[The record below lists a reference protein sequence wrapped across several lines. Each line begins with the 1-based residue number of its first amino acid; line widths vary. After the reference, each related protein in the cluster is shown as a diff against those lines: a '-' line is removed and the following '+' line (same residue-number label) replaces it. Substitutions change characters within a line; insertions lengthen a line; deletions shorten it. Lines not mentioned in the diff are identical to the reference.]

1 MSVQAPSVRCQRGII
16 TPMSETNDKTI
27 EGYNAHVSEYIDGT
41 PHEVS
46 GVVKDWL
53 DGSLA
58 GVPKDARILEIG
70 SAFGRDAEY
79 LAGLGYAV
87 ECTDATPAFVD
98 LLQQKGFDAKVL
110 NAITDELPQGLDFVL
125 ANAVLLHFTR
135 DEASQVIHKIYGA
148 LHTNGTF
155 AFTLKQGEGE
165 GWSEKK
171 LGVPRFFCYW
181 TEPQIREVL
190 EDAGFG
196 DVQISGDKA
205 TANAAWLQIV
215 AKKTGSNA

>member
-1 MSVQAPSVRCQRGII
+1 
-16 TPMSETNDKTI
+16 MSEANNRTV
-27 EGYNAHVSEYIDGT
+27 ESYNAHIQEYIDGT

-58 GVPKDARILEIG
+58 DMPKDARILEFG
-70 SAFGRDAEY
+70 SAFGRDTEY
-79 LAGLGYAV
+79 LAGLGYTV

-110 NAITDELPQGLDFVL
+110 NAITDELPQGFDFVL

-135 DEASQVIHKIYGA
+135 DEASQVIKKVFDA
-148 LHTNGTF
+148 LNTNGRF
-155 AFTLKQGEGE
+155 AFTLLQSTKDNT
-165 GWSEKK
+165 WDNR
-171 LGVPRFFCYW
+171 LGAPRFFCYW

-190 EDAGFG
+190 ESAGFCG
-196 DVQISGDKA
+196 VEISGDKE
-205 TANAAWLQIV
+205 TANATWLRIV
-215 AKKTGSNA
+215 AKKNEGNV

>member
-1 MSVQAPSVRCQRGII
+1 
-16 TPMSETNDKTI
+16 MSETNNRTV
-27 EGYNAHVSEYIDGT
+27 ESYNAHIQEYIDGT

-58 GVPKDARILEIG
+58 DVPKDARILEFG

-79 LAGLGYAV
+79 LAGLGYTV

-135 DEASQVIHKIYGA
+135 DEASQVIGKVYSA
-148 LHTNGTF
+148 LNANGKF

-165 GWSEKK
+165 GWSEEK
-171 LGVPRFFCYW
+171 LGAPRFFCYW
-181 TEPQIREVL
+181 SEPQIRGVL
-190 EDAGFG
+190 ESAGFG
-196 DVQISGDKA
+196 DVEISGDNA
-205 TANAAWLQIV
+205 TANATWLQIV
-215 AKKTGSNA
+215 AKKTESNA